1 MSKRIKQRL
10 VTLASVVAVCA
21 FGVAAP
27 AAEANLVANGDFETG
42 AFAPEW
48 TLSPGGPFDHVCK
61 TGDPIGAAICIA
73 HGGLYAMSFG
83 LAGSQDTLSQNIPTA
98 AGATY
103 NLSFFLANDNPT
115 GANTETFNVFWN
127 GFSVFSLGSPQP
139 TFPYTQEVIL
149 NLTATT
155 SLTPLSFVARHDPSQ
170 WFLDDVSVARAPEPA
185 TVVLLGLGLAA
196 LGLSRRSLA

>member
-1 MSKRIKQRL
+1 MCVILLGALLALPSYPQCLTQGDSMSKRIKQRL

-83 LAGSQDTLSQNIPTA
+83 LAGSQDTLSQN
-98 AGATY
+98 
-103 NLSFFLANDNPT
+103 
-115 GANTETFNVFWN
+115 
-127 GFSVFSLGSPQP
+127 
-139 TFPYTQEVIL
+139 
-149 NLTATT
+149 
-155 SLTPLSFVARHDPSQ
+155 
-170 WFLDDVSVARAPEPA
+170 
-185 TVVLLGLGLAA
+185 
-196 LGLSRRSLA
+196 